1 MILHSQHFAFLPR
14 TRYTNIHFPRSCHL
28 SCCCD
33 FMQILWSVT
42 LETTTQSSHLQC
54 LASELVMSIFQ
65 ILLLRER
72 IKLVQASKRFAAF
85 VVEYKLFEYNIYQ
98 QLDSQLL
105 TLANAAAH
113 SLSAVKAE
121 HSAIHSKVSPIFDN
135 DGDLDIP
142 WKDLRKSE
150 QSVEWFNAEH
160 QLIGKVGKQLPEG
173 ELVLKLQAFQQGKI
187 RTFIIPVYQSI
198 SSANRQQIQGY
209 VRVGESIQAV
219 ETELGRL
226 RWGLGLGGIVAL
238 LLTSV
243 GGLWLTQQ
251 SLKPIEQSFQQLNQL
266 NEQLK
271 QFTADASHELRNPL
285 TVVKTSIQVM
295 LTHPERIHPADVEKL
310 DALVSATNQMTRLV
324 EDLLMLARTNTKDGI
339 PAHEWIFVHLDELLE
354 DLVDYFSPQAQV
366 KGVSLK
372 TDFAVEV
379 LVEGDAARLRRLFS
393 NLLEN
398 ALHYTPSGGTVTYSA
413 WNGLSLS
420 ALRIL
425 ALALRQN
432 ISHWFLIAFGGQIR
446 RECTERKVLGWD

>member
-1 MILHSQHFAFLPR
+1 MV
-14 TRYTNIHFPRSCHL
+14 
-28 SCCCD
+28 
-33 FMQILWSVT
+33 WVT
-42 LETTTQSSHLQC
+42 GSNKLFKSMFQGLRWRLLFSYLG
-54 LASELVMSIFQ
+54 VM
-65 ILLLRER
+65 
-72 IKLVQASKRFAAF
+72 AAIVGTST
-85 VVEYKLFEYNIYQ
+85 VVVYKFFEYNIYQ

-105 TLANAAAH
+105 TLASAAAH
-113 SLSAVKAE
+113 SFPAVKAE
-121 HSAIHSKVSPIFDN
+121 RSAIHSKVHRIFDN

-142 WKDLRKSE
+142 WKDLRKSD

-160 QLIGKVGKQLPEG
+160 QLMGKVGKQLPEG
-173 ELVLKLQAFQQGKI
+173 ALLLKLQAFQQGKI
-187 RTFIIPVYQSI
+187 RTLIIPVYPSVL
-198 SSANRQQIQGY
+198 SANRQQIQGY
-209 VRVGESIQAV
+209 VRVGESSQAV

-238 LLTSV
+238 LLTGV
-243 GGLWLTQQ
+243 GGLWLTRQ
-251 SLKPIEQSFQQLNQL
+251 SLKPIEQSFQQLKQL

-310 DALVSATNQMTRLV
+310 DALVSATNQMTHLV

-339 PAHEWIFVHLDELLE
+339 PAHEWIFIHLDELLE
-354 DLVDYFSPQAQV
+354 DVVDYFSPQAQV

-398 ALHYTPSGGTVTYSA
+398 ALHYTPSGGTVTISLFSVERFVVISVEDTGIGIAPEHIPLVFNRFWRADQARVYREEGS
-413 WNGLSLS
+413 GLG
-420 ALRIL
+420 L
-425 ALALRQN
+425 AIAQA
-432 ISHWFLIAFGGQIR
+432 IAQSHGGEITVSSQP
-446 RECTERKVLGWD
+446 KVGTCFQVCLPMVS